1 MYHAQTIN
9 GSRFAEMRLHDYCLG
24 SLILFHDFLIIYW
37 LTLYWQVYARLAV
50 DPIWDMLSTVALET
64 NTNPKSIYLRD
75 ADYSGKLIHLFSIF
89 FLNDSLR
96 FVQKTLVSIRTKRGY

>member
-37 LTLYWQVYARLAV
+37 LTLYWQFFGTLMGPPYWDDLMITTTSTTIAHAAQAKFNPVY
-50 DPIWDMLSTVALET
+50 DMDAFKLS
-64 NTNPKSIYLRD
+64 
-75 ADYSGKLIHLFSIF
+75 KLIGF
-89 FLNDSLR
+89 
-96 FVQKTLVSIRTKRGY
+96 

>member
-37 LTLYWQVYARLAV
+37 LTLYWQVYARLAA
-50 DPIWDMLSTVALET
+50 DPLWGMLSTAALKS
-64 NTNPKSIYLRD
+64 NHNPKFIDLRNE
-75 ADYSGKLIHLFSIF
+75 DYSGKLIHLSNMLV
-89 FLNDSLR
+89 LNVLFALYR
-96 FVQKTLVSIRTKRGY
+96 